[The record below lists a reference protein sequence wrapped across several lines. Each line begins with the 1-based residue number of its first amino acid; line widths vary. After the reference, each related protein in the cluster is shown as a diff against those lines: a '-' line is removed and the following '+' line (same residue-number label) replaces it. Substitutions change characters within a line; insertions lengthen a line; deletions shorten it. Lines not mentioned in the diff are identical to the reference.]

1 MAFLELLCSRVIA
14 MSVPKSL
21 EIVFNRRS
29 IRKFKPKP
37 VPRKIINK
45 IVEAGQRAPTDC
57 GTQQHSFI
65 LISDKKK
72 REQIFKII
80 GRQECMEQAPV
91 WIMICADL
99 ARQLELFKILGVKT
113 EYGEVSKLLS
123 CVIDAALAAENMAI
137 AVEAYGLGSVFIGTV
152 WEDMKGVSDVLEL
165 PNNVIPIV
173 LLCFG
178 FPDEAPPK
186 RPRWPL
192 NAVLHE
198 NTYRMS
204 TKQEM
209 KKYYEEANR
218 KLLEMKYFDE
228 NVHSLAEHWQRKFQP
243 EEMKK
248 WEEKLR
254 KDLRELGFL
263 P

>member
-1 MAFLELLCSRVIA
+1 

-21 EIVFNRRS
+21 EIISNRRS
-29 IRKFKPKP
+29 IRKFKPKL
-37 VPRKIINK
+37 VPRKVINK

-57 GTQQHSFI
+57 GMQERSFI
-65 LISDKKK
+65 LITDKQK

-99 ARQLELFKILGVKT
+99 ARQLELFRILGVKT
-113 EYGEVSKLLS
+113 EHGKVSKLLS
-123 CVIDAALAAENMAI
+123 CIIDAALAAENMVI
-137 AVEAYGLGSVFIGTV
+137 AVEAYSLGSVFIGSV
-152 WEDMKGVSDVLEL
+152 WEEMKKVSEILEL
-165 PNNVIPIV
+165 PNNVMPIV

-178 FPDEAPPK
+178 YPNEAPPK
-186 RPRWPL
+186 RPRWPQK
-192 NAVLHE
+192 AVLHE
-198 NTYRMS
+198 NTYRMP

-209 KKYYEEANR
+209 KEYYEEANQ

-228 NVHSLAEHWQRKFQP
+228 NIHSWAEHWQKKFQP
-243 EEMKK
+243 EEMKE

-254 KDLRELGFL
+254 NDLRELGFL